1 LDPLDW
7 KSGKEWDW
15 HGWLDSPDAGD
26 ILSSVGVQH
35 DKTVPAH
42 YVWDSAVRRL
52 TRPSILLVDG
62 YDELNDEDR
71 SMIEYEFLQPYMQ
84 AAGFAHRRMV
94 IATRDVET
102 VDSLV
107 IRNQAAIFTLKPL
120 DDSSAIEQIRRRCTQ
135 LNAALH
141 VWRADHNDDTC
152 HAEIDRI
159 LEPPTPLTGADFGL
173 ITPWTETLLDDLP
186 ASLKP
191 WLAGNP
197 FINNLVLWYA
207 LLNDGKLADD
217 DPEAIWHHYLR
228 RAKLVGEDGEPF
240 EPEALALLGKMHEQP
255 PESWTEQEFAA
266 TFGYGTLDDLN
277 PLFEQG
283 VLVTSEDQGE
293 YRIHPDF
300 QHLLELRV
308 KKTPAHDD

>member
-1 LDPLDW
+1 
-7 KSGKEWDW
+7 
-15 HGWLDSPDAGD
+15 
-26 ILSSVGVQH
+26 
-35 DKTVPAH
+35 
-42 YVWDSAVRRL
+42 
-52 TRPSILLVDG
+52 
-62 YDELNDEDR
+62 
-71 SMIEYEFLQPYMQ
+71 
-84 AAGFAHRRMV
+84 
-94 IATRDVET
+94 
-102 VDSLV
+102 
-107 IRNQAAIFTLKPL
+107 
-120 DDSSAIEQIRRRCTQ
+120 
-135 LNAALH
+135 LH